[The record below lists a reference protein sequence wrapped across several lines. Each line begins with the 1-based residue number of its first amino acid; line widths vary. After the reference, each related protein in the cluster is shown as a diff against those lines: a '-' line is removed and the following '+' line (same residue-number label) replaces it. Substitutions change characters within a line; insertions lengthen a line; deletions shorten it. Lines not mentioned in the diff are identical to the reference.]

1 MKKGGLFTIFLI
13 VAIGLLGFGLILPL
27 LPFYAETFGATPGQ
41 VGLLVASY
49 AAAQFIG
56 APILGRASDRFG
68 RRPVLIISI
77 LGTITSFVILALANS
92 LWMLFA
98 SRLLDGFT
106 GGNISIAQ
114 AYITDVTDEKSR
126 SKGLG
131 LIGAAFGLG
140 FIFGPAIGGALSV
153 YGYALPAWVAAGF
166 SILSLLGVL
175 FWLPESLTP
184 EMRVQL
190 AAKARQ
196 EFTLQ
201 NLLAAL
207 RRPKVGPL
215 LHIRFFYGLAFAAFQ
230 SIFPLF
236 AQYQLGFNAQQT
248 GYVLAYVGVLVVLVQ
263 GVGVGWFTARLSEN
277 RLVFWSAGVLGV
289 TLLAWGLSKNLVL
302 LLVVLAPLAL
312 ASGLLNTL
320 LNSLLTKSVDR
331 EEFGG
336 ILGLSASIESLTRVI
351 APSVAGY
358 LLGSLGAW
366 APGAVSALIMAWTAV
381 YIRRHIGI
389 RSGESYTAEI
399 FPEDNLTL

>member
-1 MKKGGLFTIFLI
+1 MQKGGLFTIFLI

-41 VGLLVASY
+41 VGLLVAAY

-68 RRPVLIISI
+68 RRPILILSI
-77 LGTITSFVILALANS
+77 AGTIAAFIMLALANS

-114 AYITDVTDEKSR
+114 AYITDVTDEKNR

-140 FIFGPAIGGALSV
+140 FIFGPAVGGALSV
-153 YGYALPAWVAAGF
+153 YGFAVPAWVAAGF
-166 SILSLLGVL
+166 SALSLVGVL
-175 FWLPESLTP
+175 LWLPESLTP
-184 EMRVQL
+184 EMRAKL
-190 AAKARQ
+190 AARARQ

-207 RRPKVGPL
+207 RRPRVGPL

-263 GVGVGWFTARLSEN
+263 GVGIGWFTARMSEN
-277 RLVFWSAGVLGV
+277 RLVFWSAALLGA
-289 TLLAWGLSKNLVL
+289 TLLTWGLSKNLVL
-302 LLVVLAPLAL
+302 LLSVLAPLAL

-320 LNSLLTKSVDR
+320 LNSLLTKSVDK

-336 ILGLSASIESLTRVI
+336 ILGLSASIESLTRVL
-351 APSVAGY
+351 APSIAGY

-366 APGAVSALIMAWTAV
+366 APGAAAALIMAWTV
-381 YIRRHIGI
+381 TYIRLHIGLGPE
-389 RSGESYTAEI
+389 GEAVKRDAVTR
-399 FPEDNLTL
+399 

>member
-27 LPFYAETFGATPGQ
+27 LPFYAESFGATPAQ

-68 RRPVLIISI
+68 RRPLLILSIIGTIISFI
-77 LGTITSFVILALANS
+77 VLGFSNS

-98 SRLLDGFT
+98 SRILDGFT

-114 AYITDVTDEKSR
+114 AYITDVTDSKNR

-153 YGYALPAWVAAGF
+153 YGFAVPAFVAAGLSF
-166 SILSLLGVL
+166 ISLLGVFL
-175 FWLPESLTP
+175 WLPESLTP
-184 EMRVQL
+184 EIRKKL
-190 AAKARQ
+190 AEKKRQ
-196 EFTLQ
+196 EFTLR
-201 NLLAAL
+201 NLFTAL

-236 AQYQLGFNAQQT
+236 AQYQLGFDAQKT

-263 GVGVGWFTARLSEN
+263 GVGISWFTARISEK
-277 RLVFWSAGVLGV
+277 RLVFWSSALLGI
-289 TLLAWGLSKNLVL
+289 TLLAWGFSSNLIL
-302 LLVVLAPLAL
+302 LLIVLAPLAL
-312 ASGLLNTL
+312 AAGLLNTL
-320 LNSLLTKSVDR
+320 INSLLTKSVEE

-336 ILGLSASIESLTRVI
+336 ILGLSSSIESLTRVI
-351 APSVAGY
+351 SPSAGGY
-358 LLGSLGAW
+358 LIGALGPW
-366 APGAVSALIMAWTAV
+366 APGAVSALIMGWTV
-381 YIRRHIGI
+381 TYIWRQIGL
-389 RSGESYTAEI
+389 EHEEDTAAA
-399 FPEDNLTL
+399 TV

>member
-1 MKKGGLFTIFLI
+1 MKKGGLLTIFLI

-27 LPFYAETFGATPGQ
+27 LPFYAKTFGATPAQ

-68 RRPVLIISI
+68 RRPMLILSIIGTVISFI
-77 LGTITSFVILALANS
+77 MLALADS
-92 LWMLFA
+92 LWMIFA

-114 AYITDVTDEKSR
+114 AYITDVTDEKNR

-140 FIFGPAIGGALSV
+140 FIFGPAIGGALSA
-153 YGYALPAWVAAGF
+153 YGYAAPAYLAAGL

-175 FWLPESLTP
+175 FYLPESLTP
-184 EMRVQL
+184 EMRTQL
-190 AAKARQ
+190 AQKARQ

-201 NLLAAL
+201 NMAAAL
-207 RRPKVGPL
+207 KRPKVGPL
-215 LHIRFFYGLAFAAFQ
+215 LHVRFFYGLAFASFQ
-230 SIFPLF
+230 SIFPLY
-236 AQYQLGFNAQQT
+236 AQYQLGFNAQKT
-248 GYVLAYVGVLVVLVQ
+248 GYILAYVGFLVVLVQ
-263 GVGVGWFTARLSEN
+263 GVGIGWLSARINEN
-277 RLVFWSAGVLGV
+277 RLVLWSAAVLGIS
-289 TLLAWGLSKNLVL
+289 LLAWGLTASLPL
-302 LLVVLAPLAL
+302 LLVILAPLAL

-320 LNSLLTKSVDR
+320 LNSLLTKQVQT

-336 ILGLSASIESLTRVI
+336 ILGLSSSIESLTRVI
-351 APSVAGY
+351 APSAAGY

-366 APGAVSALIMAWTAV
+366 APGAVAALIMGWTVV
-381 YIRRHIGI
+381 YIRRHIG
-389 RSGESYTAEI
+389 SKPAEVGI
-399 FPEDNLTL
+399 